1 MPLSISGVPW
11 ILNVISFSITF
22 IGTGEHDQAIKN
34 MEFVLDLV
42 NLPSVRNFSF
52 LSRLISVC
60 VQGLLIFII
69 FVCKKST
76 FDKLKSRFGKG
87 RLGEILHNL
96 GSQQTQQTDLKSSEI

>member
-52 LSRLISVC
+52 LSRLIRVC

-87 RLGEILHNL
+87 RLGEMLNNL
-96 GSQQTQQTDLKSSEI
+96 GSQQTHQTDLKSSEI